1 MSRSSAHILLV
12 EDNSDQRELTIDA
25 LKEKDPD
32 VRVSEAEDGPTA
44 LRMLQNNAVDLVIL
58 DYSLPGMTG
67 LETLRELQQLKSKI
81 PVIMVT
87 GQGDET
93 VAVEA
98 MKNGAQDYIIKMRN
112 YHEALPV
119 TIGKVIKQSRM
130 KRELEEASL
139 RGRRLFE
146 LSFSIAKEQKVD
158 ALTQRL
164 VEGAAEL
171 VGVEKSMMYL
181 VDAQGQVSYTKSFG
195 IEVAQDV
202 LRGPLQR
209 IGILSAA
216 YIAKQPIVIHEPQEH
231 PQWESRP
238 WLHPFL
244 RQMLSVPLVM
254 QGEVE
259 GALCLFNKN
268 NHEPFSAEDV
278 DTLSTLAV
286 HAGVAIDNA
295 RFVERMEQQAVTDSL
310 TGLSNHMEF
319 QKRLTEE
326 VDRSR
331 RYHKEFSLLM
341 FDLDNFKMVNDT
353 YGHQMGDAVLKEMA
367 QVLRNSLRSVD
378 QVFRYGGEEFA
389 VILPETPE
397 EGAKII
403 SERIR
408 QTITESCYGKGSDR
422 SLRISVSI
430 GLASFPQD
438 ADQRED
444 LIGAA
449 DQALFSAK
457 RSGRN
462 RVAVYREMLGSLMD
476 NSPIKLDNYLRDP
489 QMNLAAI
496 VDAKSPY
503 TKGHTEAVARYAT
516 RFADKLDLNEGEKK
530 NLEFASLLH
539 NIGIVGIPSKLLN
552 KQGPLTEEE
561 RKIINSHPTLAQ
573 MLIKQTEQLASVL
586 PAILYHHERYDG
598 QGYPNGLKGE
608 EIPYL
613 ARVLSVLDA
622 YNAMIS
628 ARAYRPRLTKAQAI
642 EELKKN
648 AGSQFDPDIAA
659 AFITFLEQE
668 DPDLA

>member
-1 MSRSSAHILLV
+1 
-12 EDNSDQRELTIDA
+12 
-25 LKEKDPD
+25 
-32 VRVSEAEDGPTA
+32 
-44 LRMLQNNAVDLVIL
+44 
-58 DYSLPGMTG
+58 
-67 LETLRELQQLKSKI
+67 
-81 PVIMVT
+81 
-87 GQGDET
+87 
-93 VAVEA
+93 
-98 MKNGAQDYIIKMRN
+98 
-112 YHEALPV
+112 
-119 TIGKVIKQSRM
+119 
-130 KRELEEASL
+130 
-139 RGRRLFE
+139 
-146 LSFSIAKEQKVD
+146 
-158 ALTQRL
+158 
-164 VEGAAEL
+164 
-171 VGVEKSMMYL
+171 
-181 VDAQGQVSYTKSFG
+181 
-195 IEVAQDV
+195 
-202 LRGPLQR
+202 
-209 IGILSAA
+209 
-216 YIAKQPIVIHEPQEH
+216 
-231 PQWESRP
+231 
-238 WLHPFL
+238 
-244 RQMLSVPLVM
+244 MLSVPLVM

-489 QMNLAAI
+489 QMKMLKDLAAI